1 MLILRKKTIL
11 NLILTVMLLLATAV
25 CAETAEYDGL
35 IEPYVVVEIGAP
47 AEGIVASVTVD
58 RSNSVKA
65 GQVLVEMESSVER
78 AALEK
83 AKTMVNFDSEIGL
96 QRTQVAFAKR
106 VHGRVKTLAGISKH
120 DKDQAAT
127 EIIRAKHHLKQAREK
142 STLAK
147 FELKKAQAI
156 LDRCL
161 IKSPISGVVVERYV
175 SPGEYVNSQP
185 LLRVAQIDPLR
196 VEVIVPAQMFDRI
209 FPGMTATIV
218 PELPQYGEQ
227 IATVT
232 IVDKVIDAASSTFGV
247 RLELPN
253 AEQQMPSGLRCLV
266 RFDIDRYGDQ
276 MKKVT
281 ARNDNDQ
288 IQSYKDQIQH

>member
-1 MLILRKKTIL
+1 MLTQQKKVIY
-11 NLILTVMLLLATAV
+11 ILTPFFSLLLYASIATA
-25 CAETAEYDGL
+25 ETVEYDGL
-35 IEPYVVVEIGAP
+35 IEPYVVVDIGAP
-47 AEGIVASVTVD
+47 AEGVVAEVTVD
-58 RSNSVKA
+58 RSSSVKK
-65 GQVLVEMESSVER
+65 GQILVEMESSVER

-83 AKTMVNFDSEIGL
+83 AKAVATFDGEIGL
-96 QRTQVAFAKR
+96 QQTQLAFAKR
-106 VHGRVKTLAGISKH
+106 ANDRFRRLEAVANH

-127 EIIRAKHHLKQAREK
+127 EIIRVGHRLKKAREDR
-142 STLAK
+142 TLAE

-156 LDRCL
+156 LNRCL

-196 VEVIVPAQMFDRI
+196 VEVIVPAQIFGRI
-209 FPGMTATIV
+209 IPGMTATIV

-227 IATVT
+227 TATVT

-266 RFDIDRYGDQ
+266 RFEIDQNPDAVN
-276 MKKVT
+276 KVT
-281 ARNDNDQ
+281 ARMVPGQAN
-288 IQSYKDQIQH
+288 SK

>member
-1 MLILRKKTIL
+1 MLILRKKTIF
-11 NLILTVMLLLATAV
+11 NLIMTIMLLPVTAV
-25 CAETAEYDGL
+25 CAETVEYDGL
-35 IEPYVVVEIGAP
+35 IEPYVVVNIGAP
-47 AEGIVASVTVD
+47 VEGVVAEVTVD
-58 RSNSVKA
+58 RSNSVKK
-65 GQVLVEMESSVER
+65 GQILVKMESSVER

-83 AKTMVNFDSEIGL
+83 AKAMVTFDGEIGL
-96 QRTQVAFAKR
+96 QKTQLAFAKR
-106 VHGRVKTLAGISKH
+106 AHDRFRKLKAIANH

-127 EIIRAKHHLKQAREK
+127 EIIRVGHRLKQARENR
-142 STLAK
+142 TLAK

-156 LDRCL
+156 LNRCL

-196 VEVIVPAQMFDRI
+196 VEVIVPAQIFGRI
-209 FPGMTATIV
+209 IPGMTATIV
-218 PELPQYGEQ
+218 PELPEYGEQ

-253 AEQQMPSGLRCLV
+253 AEQQIPSGLRCLV
-266 RFDIDRYGDQ
+266 RFEINENADQ
-276 MKKVT
+276 VT
-281 ARNDNDQ
+281 ARIEPDQ
-288 IQSYKDQIQH
+288 TQD

>member
-1 MLILRKKTIL
+1 MLILRKKTIF
-11 NLILTVMLLLATAV
+11 NLILTAMLLPATAV
-25 CAETAEYDGL
+25 WAETVAYDGL

-47 AEGIVASVTVD
+47 TEGIVARVNVD

-65 GQVLVEMESSVER
+65 GQILVEMESSVER

-83 AKTMVNFDSEIGL
+83 AKAMATFDGEIGL
-96 QRTQVAFAKR
+96 QKTQLAFAKR
-106 VHGRVKTLAGISKH
+106 ASDRFRRLEAIANH
-120 DKDQAAT
+120 DKDQAKT
-127 EIIRAKHHLKQAREK
+127 EIIRVGHRLKKARENR
-142 STLAK
+142 TLAK

-156 LDRCL
+156 LNRCS

-175 SPGEYVNSQP
+175 SPGEYVDSQP

-196 VEVIVPAQMFDRI
+196 VEVIVPAQIFGRI
-209 FPGMTATIV
+209 IPGMTATIV
-218 PELPQYGEQ
+218 PELPEYGEQ
-227 IATVT
+227 TATVT

-266 RFDIDRYGDQ
+266 QFEIDQNSDAVN
-276 MKKVT
+276 KVT
-281 ARNDNDQ
+281 ARMVPGQAQN
-288 IQSYKDQIQH
+288 